1 MPQTHTPDSNTR
13 DILVENLPGA
23 RRQLRVAVVTETFP
37 PEINGVSLTLSRLV
51 DGLRARGH
59 DLSIIRPA
67 QPADVGGA
75 GRGAEDL
82 LTRGMPIPRYPGL
95 RMGMPAKRRLIRH
108 WSIQRP
114 DVVHVATEGPLGWS
128 ALNAALQLRLPV
140 TTDFR
145 TNFHTYTEHYG
156 IGWLQRPIAAYL
168 RKFHNRAHCTTV
180 PTEALR
186 SELAAMNFQRLVVL
200 PRGVDTRAFS
210 PAHRSEALRASWGAG
225 PEDLVVAVV
234 GRLAPEKNLLLLLQ
248 AWQALRQIHP
258 QTRLLLVGDG
268 PQRAELQAACPEA
281 IFAGSRRGE
290 DLSAHYAS
298 ADLFAFP
305 SQSETFGNVVLEALA
320 SGLPCVCFDHAAAG
334 HLLREGQ
341 GGLLVDPALP
351 QGFASALHA
360 LATDPD
366 RRQAMAQAARA
377 LALRE
382 DWDGIVARFEGLLY
396 EAQGEGQAAGI
407 GNLGESGEVLP
418 LAGG

>member
-1 MPQTHTPDSNTR
+1 M
-13 DILVENLPGA
+13 DIEIEE
-23 RRQLRVAVVTETFP
+23 LRPRYQALRLAFVTETYP
-37 PEINGVSLTLSRLV
+37 PEVNGVALTLQKLV
-51 DGLRARGH
+51 MELQGRGH
-59 DLSIIRPA
+59 ALQLIRPRQPGESRDA
-67 QPADVGGA
+67 QSNPS
-75 GRGAEDL
+75 EL
-82 LTRGMPIPRYPGL
+82 LTRGIPIPRYPNL
-95 RMGMPAKRRLIRH
+95 RMGLPSKRALVRL
-108 WSIQRP
+108 WSRQRP
-114 DVVHVATEGPLGWS
+114 DSVHVATEGPLGWS